1 MNIESIIGI
10 TSGII
15 GIVGGVYGGYYW
27 LEKRLQ
33 KPPMSALFD
42 QLTDKQKSDIER
54 REILKKL
61 NGYPQVNNR
70 IKESYIQNFALEKK
84 GREAV
89 LFDIC
94 DNNDMEPTDDLC
106 KELIG
111 AFMPSLQKKYQE
123 KRQVVKEEAT
133 SEGIAPIS
141 MNVSKEKAVQLS
153 TEQTVYLSALLKT
166 KYPDTC
172 ERLIQILEKH
182 HIKYGFLEGTK
193 DIWCRDYMPVQT
205 KSGKLIQFKYEPSY
219 LRKDNEWDESRSDV
233 KEICRLNNIDA
244 EPSDINLDGGNVLIC
259 DDRAIISDRV
269 FSENKDWNREKLV
282 EELGRLLE
290 CEIIIIPAE
299 NDDMTGHADGMV
311 RFVNRNTILGN
322 QLADEYKYW
331 REGMQKVLEQYGLT
345 YIDVP
350 FFMPKDPKHPL
361 SAVGV
366 YVNYLEV
373 NNLIVLPVFGRDE
386 DEQVISIIK
395 GIFPDRIIETI
406 DYNEVAKEGGLL
418 NCTTWVMSKRI
429 EVTDWFLPDS
439 F

>member
-1 MNIESIIGI
+1 
-10 TSGII
+10 
-15 GIVGGVYGGYYW
+15 
-27 LEKRLQ
+27 
-33 KPPMSALFD
+33 
-42 QLTDKQKSDIER
+42 
-54 REILKKL
+54 
-61 NGYPQVNNR
+61 
-70 IKESYIQNFALEKK
+70 
-84 GREAV
+84 
-89 LFDIC
+89 
-94 DNNDMEPTDDLC
+94 
-106 KELIG
+106 
-111 AFMPSLQKKYQE
+111 
-123 KRQVVKEEAT
+123 
-133 SEGIAPIS
+133 
-141 MNVSKEKAVQLS
+141 
-153 TEQTVYLSALLKT
+153 
-166 KYPDTC
+166 
-172 ERLIQILEKH
+172 
-182 HIKYGFLEGTK
+182 
-193 DIWCRDYMPVQT
+193 
-205 KSGKLIQFKYEPSY
+205 
-219 LRKDNEWDESRSDV
+219 
-233 KEICRLNNIDA
+233 LNNIDA

-345 YIDVP
+345 YIDAP

-429 EVTDWFLPDS
+429 EENRFISL
-439 F
+439 

>member
-42 QLTDKQKSDIER
+42 QLTDKKKSDIER

-70 IKESYIQNFALEKK
+70 IKESYIQNFALEKR

-123 KRQVVKEEAT
+123 KRQVVKEEAML
-133 SEGIAPIS
+133 EGIAPIS
-141 MNVSKEKAVQLS
+141 MNVSKEKAAQLS

-219 LRKDNEWDESRSDV
+219 LKKDNEWDESRSDV

-429 EVTDWFLPDS
+429 EVTD
-439 F
+439 

>member
-61 NGYPQVNNR
+61 NDYPQVNNR
-70 IKESYIQNFALEKK
+70 IKESYIQNFALEKR

-123 KRQVVKEEAT
+123 KRQVVKEEAM

-141 MNVSKEKAVQLS
+141 MNVSKEKAAQLS

-219 LRKDNEWDESRSDV
+219 LRKDNEWNESRSDV

-429 EVTDWFLPDS
+429 EVTD
-439 F
+439 

>member
-27 LEKRLQ
+27 LEKRFQ
-33 KPPMSALFD
+33 KPPMSTLFD
-42 QLTDKQKSDIER
+42 QLTNKKLSDTER

-61 NGYPQVNNR
+61 NSYPLINNR
-70 IKESYIQNFALEKK
+70 IKGSYIQNFALEKR

-111 AFMPSLQKKYQE
+111 AFMPSLQKRYQE
-123 KRQVVKEEAT
+123 KRQVVKEET
-133 SEGIAPIS
+133 SSEHIVPIS
-141 MNVSKEKAVQLS
+141 INETKEKAVQLS

-172 ERLIQILEKH
+172 EKLIQILEKH
-182 HIKYGFLEGTK
+182 HVKYGFLEGTK
-193 DIWCRDYMPVQT
+193 DIWCRDYMPIQT
-205 KSGKLIQFKYEPSY
+205 KSGKFIQFRYEPSY
-219 LRKDNEWDESRSDV
+219 LKKDNEWDESRSDV
-233 KEICRLNNIDA
+233 EEVCKLNDIDA
-244 EPSDINLDGGNVLIC
+244 EPSDINLDGGNVLLC

-282 EELGRLLE
+282 SELSRLLE

-311 RFVNRNTILGN
+311 RFVNRNTIIGN
-322 QLADEYKYW
+322 KLADEYKYW
-331 REGMQKVLEQYGLT
+331 RDGMQKVIDQYGLK

-350 FFMPKDPKHPL
+350 FFLPKDPKHPL
-361 SAVGV
+361 SAIGV

-373 NNLIVLPVFGRDE
+373 NDLIVLPVFGRDE
-386 DEQVISIIK
+386 DEQVIRIIK
-395 GIFPDRIIETI
+395 SVFPERTIETI
-406 DYNEVAKEGGLL
+406 DYNDVAKEGGLL
-418 NCTTWVMSKRI
+418 NCTTWVISY
-429 EVTDWFLPDS
+429 
-439 F
+439 

>member
-42 QLTDKQKSDIER
+42 QLTDKKKSDIER

-70 IKESYIQNFALEKK
+70 IKESYIQNFALEKR

-123 KRQVVKEEAT
+123 KRQVVKEEAM

-141 MNVSKEKAVQLS
+141 MNVSKEKAAQLS

-350 FFMPKDPKHPL
+350 FFMPKVPKHPL

-418 NCTTWVMSKRI
+418 NCTTWVIPMSI
-429 EVTDWFLPDS
+429 
-439 F
+439 

>member
-27 LEKRLQ
+27 LEKRFQ
-33 KPPMSALFD
+33 KPPMSTLFD
-42 QLTDKQKSDIER
+42 QLTNKKLSDTER

-61 NGYPQVNNR
+61 NCYPLINNR
-70 IKESYIQNFALEKK
+70 IKENYIQNFTLEKR

-94 DNNDMEPTDDLC
+94 DSNDMEPTDDLC

-111 AFMPSLQKKYQE
+111 AFMPSLQKRYQE
-123 KRQVVKEEAT
+123 KRQVVKEET
-133 SEGIAPIS
+133 SSEHIVPIS
-141 MNVSKEKAVQLS
+141 INETKEKAVQYS
-153 TEQTVYLSALLKT
+153 TEQIVYLSALLKT

-172 ERLIQILEKH
+172 ERLIRILDKH
-182 HIKYGFLEGTK
+182 HVKYGFLEGTK
-193 DIWCRDYMPVQT
+193 DIWCRDYMPIQT
-205 KSGKLIQFKYEPSY
+205 KSGKFIQFKYEPSY
-219 LRKDNEWDESRSDV
+219 LKKDNEWDESRSDV
-233 KEICRLNNIDA
+233 EEVCKLNDIDA
-244 EPSDINLDGGNVLIC
+244 EPSDINLDGGNVLLC

-282 EELGRLLE
+282 SELSRLLE

-311 RFVNRNTILGN
+311 RFVNRDTILGN
-322 QLADEYKYW
+322 KLADEYKYW
-331 REGMQKVLEQYGLT
+331 RDGMQKVIDQYGLK

-350 FFMPKDPKHPL
+350 FFLPKDPKHPL
-361 SAVGV
+361 SAIGV

-373 NNLIVLPVFGRDE
+373 NDLIVLPVFGRDE
-386 DEQVISIIK
+386 DEQVIRIIK
-395 GIFPDRIIETI
+395 SVFPERTIETI
-406 DYNEVAKEGGLL
+406 DYNDVAKEGGLL
-418 NCTTWVMSKRI
+418 NCTTWVISY
-429 EVTDWFLPDS
+429 
-439 F
+439 

>member
-27 LEKRLQ
+27 LEKKFQ
-33 KPPMSALFD
+33 KPPMSTLFD
-42 QLTDKQKSDIER
+42 QLTNKKVSDTER
-54 REILKKL
+54 REILNKL
-61 NGYPQVNNR
+61 NSYPLINNR
-70 IKESYIQNFALEKK
+70 IKGSYIQNFALEKR

-94 DNNDMEPTDDLC
+94 DSNDMEPTDDLC

-111 AFMPSLQKKYQE
+111 AFMPSLQKRYQE
-123 KRQVVKEEAT
+123 KRQVIKEETT
-133 SEGIAPIS
+133 SEHIVPIS
-141 MNVSKEKAVQLS
+141 INETKEKAVQLS

-172 ERLIQILEKH
+172 EKLIQILDKH
-182 HIKYGFLEGTK
+182 HVKYGFLEGTK
-193 DIWCRDYMPVQT
+193 DIWCRDYMPIQT
-205 KSGKLIQFKYEPSY
+205 KSGKFIQFKYEPSY
-219 LRKDNEWDESRSDV
+219 LKNDNEWDESRSDV
-233 KEICRLNNIDA
+233 EEVCKLNNIDA
-244 EPSDINLDGGNVLIC
+244 EPSDINLDGGNVLLC

-282 EELGRLLE
+282 SELSRLLE

-311 RFVNRNTILGN
+311 RFINRNTILGN
-322 QLADEYKYW
+322 KLADEYKYW
-331 REGMQKVLEQYGLT
+331 KDGMQKVLEQYGLK

-350 FFMPKDPKHPL
+350 FFLPKDPKHPL
-361 SAVGV
+361 SAIGV

-373 NNLIVLPVFGRDE
+373 NNLIILPVFGRDE

-395 GIFPDRIIETI
+395 SVFPDRKIETI
-406 DYNEVAKEGGLL
+406 DYNDVAKEGGLL
-418 NCTTWVMSKRI
+418 NCTTWVITK
-429 EVTDWFLPDS
+429 
-439 F
+439 

>member
-27 LEKRLQ
+27 LEKRFQ
-33 KPPMSALFD
+33 KPPMSTLFN
-42 QLTDKQKSDIER
+42 QLTNKNMSDTER

-61 NGYPQVNNR
+61 NSYPLINNR
-70 IKESYIQNFALEKK
+70 IKGSYIQNFALEKK

-111 AFMPSLQKKYQE
+111 AFMPSLQKRYQE
-123 KRQVVKEEAT
+123 KRQVINEETT
-133 SEGIAPIS
+133 SEHIAPIS
-141 MNVSKEKAVQLS
+141 INEPKEKAVQYS
-153 TEQTVYLSALLKT
+153 TEQIVYLSALLKT

-172 ERLIQILEKH
+172 ERLIRILDKH
-182 HIKYGFLEGTK
+182 HVKYGFLEGTK
-193 DIWCRDYMPVQT
+193 DIWCRDYMPIQN
-205 KSGKLIQFKYEPSY
+205 KSGKFIQFKYEPSY
-219 LRKDNEWDESRSDV
+219 LKNDNGWDESRSDV
-233 KEICRLNNIDA
+233 EKVCKLNNIDV
-244 EPSDINLDGGNVLIC
+244 ESSDINLDGGNVLLC
-259 DDRAIISDRV
+259 NGRAIISDRV
-269 FSENKDWNREKLV
+269 FSENQDWNREKLV
-282 EELGRLLE
+282 SELSRLLE
-290 CEIIIIPAE
+290 CEIIIIPSE

-322 QLADEYKYW
+322 KLADEYKYW
-331 REGMQKVLEQYGLT
+331 RDGMQKVIEQYGLK

-350 FFMPKDPKHPL
+350 FFLPKDPKHPL
-361 SAVGV
+361 SAIGV

-373 NNLIVLPVFGRDE
+373 NNLIILPVFGRDE

-395 GIFPDRIIETI
+395 SVFPDRIIETI
-406 DYNEVAKEGGLL
+406 DYNDVAKEGGLL
-418 NCTTWVMSKRI
+418 NCTTWVITK
-429 EVTDWFLPDS
+429 
-439 F
+439 

>member
-33 KPPMSALFD
+33 KPTMSALFD

-61 NGYPQVNNR
+61 NDYPQVNNR
-70 IKESYIQNFALEKK
+70 IKESYIQNFALEKR

-123 KRQVVKEEAT
+123 KRQVVKEEAM

-141 MNVSKEKAVQLS
+141 MNVSKEKAAQLS

-429 EVTDWFLPDS
+429 EVTD
-439 F
+439 